1 MIRSALRSL
10 SYLVEDMVS
19 VVKWAVGEAI
29 AEIDYRLVQLDHRL
43 QPEHVRQGWAA
54 ELADIEAGIDVHEP
68 NAPYLSWG
76 GPETWN
82 FKYAE
87 PDPYCNR
94 CGYPHPTT
102 QTCKMDEAVES
113 KPVTSLYVKCSYPM
127 RPNAVALSD
136 MCQRSATT
144 AVRTLDGKFMYRCPT
159 HEALLSEG
167 GYGVVYHSVPVSQ
180 SSAVPPT
187 AERPSEV
194 SAAPPSQTPSEGHP
208 LFTTSLLLEQGA
220 IYAEVLAEM
229 EKDEDTAEW
238 HRIDAAAMR
247 ERAEA
252 FKAIEDI
259 RVQP

>member
-68 NAPYLSWG
+68 NAPYLQWG
-76 GPETWN
+76 GPETWPQN
-82 FKYAE
+82 
-87 PDPYCNR
+87 PYCNR

-102 QTCKMDEAVES
+102 QKCLRDATAEDWVRGTAEACGVDPERCVS
-113 KPVTSLYVKCSYPM
+113 
-127 RPNAVALSD
+127 RLSFED
-136 MCQRSATT
+136 A
-144 AVRTLDGKFMYRCPT
+144 
-159 HEALLSEG
+159 E
-167 GYGVVYHSVPVSQ
+167 

-220 IYAEVLAEM
+220 VYAEVLAAM
-229 EKDEDTAEW
+229 EKDEEVAKW

-247 ERAEA
+247 ERADA
-252 FKAIEDI
+252 FKAIENTT
-259 RVQP
+259 